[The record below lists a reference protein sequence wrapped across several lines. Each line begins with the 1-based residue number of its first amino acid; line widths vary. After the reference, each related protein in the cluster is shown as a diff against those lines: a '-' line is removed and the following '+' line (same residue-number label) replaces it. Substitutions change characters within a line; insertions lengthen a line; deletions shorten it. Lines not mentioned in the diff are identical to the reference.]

1 MTGTKYLSEVVKL
14 DALQKDHLNIIKAP
28 TGSGKT
34 YFALTAIPA
43 PPPDAVHK
51 VVYLIDTINGREQI
65 LRNYKARSIYR
76 YWDVEV
82 DGEAL
87 SFDDDERIV
96 VITYAKFGILLE
108 RYPDF
113 HEHFEYIICDE
124 LHSLFKFATF
134 GPQPNSHSIA
144 KHGIERAVRNDHTKV
159 IALSATPERI
169 KREFDAPHCD
179 VPVDDSDLIQYAT
192 HQTIPYTN
200 LEYLLTALDPSE
212 TGICYVSRIGTMKAI
227 EADARDLGL
236 NPICIWSIRNAD
248 HIMSE
253 EQLNVRKHL
262 LNNFEIPAEYH
273 QLIINASS
281 ETSLKIKSHVD
292 HVIVHSGDRE
302 TQIQVRGRVNSDL
315 PCLYLPSNDPTALT
329 VPEDFLNRPLFTADT
344 RKLCEILNQRNE
356 CGRRYAWRNP
366 LKNMLTEQGYCISET
381 RINNK
386 HCYIISHPNT

>member
-14 DALQKDHLNIIKAP
+14 DTLQIDHLNIIKAP

-43 PPPDAVHK
+43 TLPDAVHK

-65 LRNYKARSIYR
+65 LQNYNARSIYR
-76 YWDVEV
+76 YWDAEV
-82 DGEAL
+82 DGEVL
-87 SFDDDERIV
+87 SFEDDERIV

-108 RYPDF
+108 KYPDF

-124 LHSLFKFATF
+124 LHSLFKFAKF

-200 LEYLLTALDPSE
+200 LEYLLTSLDPSD
-212 TGICYVSRIGTMKAI
+212 TGICFVSHIGTMKAI
-227 EADARDLGL
+227 EADARNLGL
-236 NPICIWSIRNAD
+236 NPICIWSIRNTD
-248 HIMSE
+248 HTMSE

-273 QLIINASS
+273 LLIINASS
-281 ETSLKIKSHVD
+281 ETSLKIKS
-292 HVIVHSGDRE
+292 
-302 TQIQVRGRVNSDL
+302 
-315 PCLYLPSNDPTALT
+315 
-329 VPEDFLNRPLFTADT
+329 
-344 RKLCEILNQRNE
+344 
-356 CGRRYAWRNP
+356 
-366 LKNMLTEQGYCISET
+366 
-381 RINNK
+381 
-386 HCYIISHPNT
+386 

>member
-43 PPPDAVHK
+43 TMTDAVHK

-65 LRNYKARSIYR
+65 LKNYNARSIYR

-82 DGEAL
+82 NGEAIC
-87 SFDDDERIV
+87 FEDDDRIV
-96 VITYAKFGILLE
+96 IITYAKFGVLLE
-108 RYPDF
+108 KYPDF

-124 LHSLFKFATF
+124 LHSLFKFAKF

-144 KHGIERAVRNDHTKV
+144 KQGIERAVRNDHTKV

-200 LEYLLTALDPSE
+200 LSYLLTALEPSE
-212 TGICYVSRIGTMKAI
+212 TGICFVARINTMKAI
-227 EADARDLGL
+227 ESDARELGL
-236 NPICIWSIRNAD
+236 NPICIWSIRNTD
-248 HIMSE
+248 HTMSE

-273 QLIINASS
+273 LLIINASS

-292 HVIVHSGDRE
+292 YVIVHSGDRE

-315 PCLYLPSNDPTALT
+315 SCLYLPSNDPTALT
-329 VPEDFLNRPLFTADT
+329 VPEDFLNRPLFTAD
-344 RKLCEILNQRNE
+344 KAELCEVLNRNNASGRQYRWTTIHRMLIE
-356 CGRRYAWRNP
+356 C
-366 LKNMLTEQGYCISET
+366 GYCISEGRKENRRFAFIT
-381 RINNK
+381 Q
-386 HCYIISHPNT
+386 PQE